1 MTLVN
6 RVLERGVDEKGLTED
21 AIQWADNKPGDWYYY
36 DVQEATNSHEYA
48 RTDKPIDG
56 QDFCYEEWIK
66 LKENRNWA
74 ELESIWK
81 NLYEK

>member
-1 MTLVN
+1 MRKVAM
-6 RVLERGVDEKGLTED
+6 ED

-36 DVQEATNSHEYA
+36 DVQEATNSHEYV

-74 ELESIWK
+74 ELSPSGRICSESDIRMIFADI
-81 NLYEK
+81 

>member
-1 MTLVN
+1 M
-6 RVLERGVDEKGLTED
+6 
-21 AIQWADNKPGDWYYY
+21 
-36 DVQEATNSHEYA
+36 QEATNSHEYV
-48 RTDKPIDG
+48 RTDKPIEGRDIS
-56 QDFCYEEWIK
+56 FEEWIE